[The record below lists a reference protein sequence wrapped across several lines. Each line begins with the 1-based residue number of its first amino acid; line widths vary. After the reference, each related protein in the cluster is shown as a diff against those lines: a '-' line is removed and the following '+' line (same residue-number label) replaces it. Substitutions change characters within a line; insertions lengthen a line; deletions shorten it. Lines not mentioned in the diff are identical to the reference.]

1 MTASRRIEADTI
13 LGRPPAATGRRA
25 RLSEAEHRRLRRS
38 ARVRRELIGW
48 AFIGPQYA
56 FFLAFLV
63 LPVLGVFY
71 WSVQRGGMIGG
82 SRFVGFS
89 NFAGL
94 PNEIAA
100 STAVT
105 NTFLFAVMSIP
116 PTLVLALAA
125 GILLARVKRGAS
137 VYRFLMYF
145 PVLVPGIVAGLI
157 WVFLTSVDFGLF
169 NTILRMFGLPP
180 QTWLG
185 QQFAL
190 PVLAMLDV
198 WRNVGYWTIFFLAAV
213 VGLPSELYQAARLD
227 GASTWQRFRYLT
239 VPLLRR
245 IILFAVV
252 VATIYGL
259 QIFDTPYI
267 LTRGGPGTATMTIVF
282 QVQAY
287 VFGNSQGMVG
297 VAAAISVVLF
307 VAILALTGMQAWL
320 LRPRSGGR

>member
-1 MTASRRIEADTI
+1 VTASSEIEADAI
-13 LGRPPAATGRRA
+13 LGRPRAAGMRRA
-25 RLSEAEHRRLRRS
+25 RLSEDEHRQLRRR
-38 ARVRRELIGW
+38 ARVRRELTAW
-48 AFIGPQYA
+48 AFVGPQYA

-63 LPVLGVFY
+63 LPVLGVFF

-82 SRFVGFS
+82 SRFVGLDNYS
-89 NFAGL
+89 GL
-94 PNEIAA
+94 PNEVGA
-100 STAVT
+100 STAIT
-105 NTFLFAVMSIP
+105 NTFMFAVMSIP
-116 PTLVLALAA
+116 PTLVLALVA

-137 VYRFLMYF
+137 VYRFLIYF

-169 NTILRMFGLPP
+169 NTVLRMFGLPP

-185 QQFAL
+185 QALAL
-190 PVLAMLDV
+190 PVLAALDV

-213 VGLPSELYQAARLD
+213 VGLPPELYQAARLD
-227 GASTWQRFRYLT
+227 GASMWQRFRHLT

-297 VAAAISVVLF
+297 LAAAISVVLF
-307 VAILALTGMQAWL
+307 LAILVLTGIQVLL
-320 LRPRSGGR
+320 LRERSGGH